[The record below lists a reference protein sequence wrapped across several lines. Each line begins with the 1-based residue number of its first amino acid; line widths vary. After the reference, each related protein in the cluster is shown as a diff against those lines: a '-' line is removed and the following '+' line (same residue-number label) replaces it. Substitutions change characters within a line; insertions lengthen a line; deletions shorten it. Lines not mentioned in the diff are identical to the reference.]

1 MQDATPRT
9 TGKVFVAGMPV
20 RPPAKFSLLECLS
33 DHRQSS
39 RCWTVFP
46 CFPKVC
52 AVGRVRSPIYRWF
65 KALHEPRAERDQPPV
80 DRPASALP
88 LTKGQLLRPQA
99 MISAQGQPAALHHGF
114 RFPSSSQRC
123 ESTTQLRAV
132 KKTTIFNKTA
142 PSPKVN
148 ASARYIHVSMRFH
161 AFPKAKRLAA
171 SQKISWRHFP
181 CRMNDRGA
189 GLQP

>member
-1 MQDATPRT
+1 
-9 TGKVFVAGMPV
+9 MPV

-52 AVGRVRSPIYRWF
+52 AVGRARSPIYRWF

-123 ESTTQLRAV
+123 ESTASSRQKDDDIQQNR
-132 KKTTIFNKTA
+132 TISKSKCECSLHTCFN
-142 PSPKVN
+142 
-148 ASARYIHVSMRFH
+148 
-161 AFPKAKRLAA
+161 AFPR
-171 SQKISWRHFP
+171 FP
-181 CRMNDRGA
+181 
-189 GLQP
+189 